1 MSISFAKCLY
11 YLILTYVVNAQDIL
25 VRRRAMIV
33 AHGNSGWLLLH
44 LLTSLTSS
52 QISIR
57 NQSDNLTGNLAR
69 NQVGYLAG
77 NHVANPERIQ
87 TGNLARKLSG
97 VQVGNQNNNHT
108 IDLTSSHEIDNQVC
122 LYQVC
127 QY

>member
-1 MSISFAKCLY
+1 
-11 YLILTYVVNAQDIL
+11 
-25 VRRRAMIV
+25 MIV
-33 AHGNSGWLLLH
+33 AHGNSGWLLLP

-69 NQVGYLAG
+69 IQVGFLAQ
-77 NHVANPERIQ
+77 NHVANPEKIQ